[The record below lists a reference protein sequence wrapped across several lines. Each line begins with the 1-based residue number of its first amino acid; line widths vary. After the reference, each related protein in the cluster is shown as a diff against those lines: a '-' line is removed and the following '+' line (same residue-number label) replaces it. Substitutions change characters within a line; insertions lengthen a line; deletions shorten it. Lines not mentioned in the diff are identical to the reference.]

1 MKESQDMTANL
12 RKVHRGVNLA
22 VRDVRCSDPYVVIKM
37 GKQVKKDLS
46 YFELT
51 HNCTP
56 KLNTSCRIFQIKTQD
71 YFIKNINK
79 NGRKRRKQ
87 GEKINQNKLICPI
100 YKNRNSNKKIK
111 A

>member
-1 MKESQDMTANL
+1 MTANL

-22 VRDVRCSDPYVVIKM
+22 VRDVRCNDPYVVIKM
-37 GKQVKKDLS
+37 GKQVKIDLI

-56 KLNTSCRIFQIKTQD
+56 KLNTSCRIFHIQTQD

-79 NGRKRRKQ
+79 NGRRRRRRKQ
-87 GEKINQNKLICPI
+87 G
-100 YKNRNSNKKIK
+100 KK
-111 A
+111 

>member
-1 MKESQDMTANL
+1 MIANL

-22 VRDVRCSDPYVVIKM
+22 VKDVRCSDPYVVIKM

-56 KLNTSCRIFQIKTQD
+56 KINTSCRIFQIKTLD

-79 NGRKRRKQ
+79 M
-87 GEKINQNKLICPI
+87 EEIEE
-100 YKNRNSNKKIK
+100 NRGKK
-111 A
+111 

>member
-1 MKESQDMTANL
+1 MNANL

-22 VRDVRCSDPYVVIKM
+22 VRDVRCNDPYVVIKM

-56 KLNTSCRIFQIKTQD
+56 KLNTSYRIFQIQTQD
-71 YFIKNINK
+71 CFIKNINK
-79 NGRKRRKQ
+79 ME
-87 GEKINQNKLICPI
+87 EKEE
-100 YKNRNSNKKIK
+100 NRGKK
-111 A
+111 

>member
-1 MKESQDMTANL
+1 MTANL

-22 VRDVRCSDPYVVIKM
+22 VRNVKCSDPYVVIKM

-56 KLNTSCRIFQIKTQD
+56 KLNTSCRIFQIQTQD
-71 YFIKNINK
+71 CFIKNINK
-79 NGRKRRKQ
+79 NGRRRRKQ
-87 GEKINQNKLICPI
+87 GG
-100 YKNRNSNKKIK
+100 KKTE
-111 A
+111 

>member
-1 MKESQDMTANL
+1 MTANL

-56 KLNTSCRIFQIKTQD
+56 KLNTCSRIFQIQTQY

-79 NGRKRRKQ
+79 NGRRRRRKH
-87 GEKINQNKLICPI
+87 G
-100 YKNRNSNKKIK
+100 KK
-111 A
+111 